1 MANIVL
7 VHGIDQQQ
15 KSADILESSW
25 VPALAGGVRN
35 AGYAALADKIS
46 AHQISARM
54 AFYGG
59 LFRKP
64 GQQGG
69 GVETS
74 DLDEERRKFA
84 ESLGLEWLTR
94 SAERHGIDSSV
105 AKIELTYLQGT
116 GAGELQGPKS
126 AFRSAI
132 ASLARLRWFA
142 QIGMGVAERF
152 INRALTQTTLYL
164 TEPEIREKA
173 QRAVLD
179 LIDEKTEIVIGHS
192 LGSVV
197 AYEAV
202 HKLKNSLP
210 LLVTIGSPLGLGT
223 IVYEKLSP
231 QPPSYPPLL
240 KRWVNVADR
249 NDLVAAEP
257 DISNMFTPIPHGSI
271 FEGSF
276 TVDNGSEPHSGG
288 FYLSSVN
295 VGRPVGD
302 TLSAAQLPVGG

>member
-1 MANIVL
+1 MAKIVL

-15 KSADILESSW
+15 KSADVLEASW

-35 AGYAALADKIS
+35 AGYTSLADRI
-46 AHQISARM
+46 ATRQISTSM
-54 AFYGG
+54 AFYGR
-59 LFRKP
+59 LFLKP
-64 GQQGG
+64 GQQGAG
-69 GVETS
+69 LETS
-74 DLDEERRKFA
+74 DLDEERKKFA
-84 ESLGLEWLTR
+84 ESLGVEWLTR
-94 SAERHGIDSSV
+94 SAKRSEGDSRV
-105 AKIELTYLQGT
+105 AKIELAYLQST
-116 GAGELQGPKS
+116 GGGELQGPK
-126 AFRSAI
+126 AAVRSAI

-179 LIDEKTEIVIGHS
+179 LIDDKTEIVIGHS

-197 AYEAV
+197 AYETV
-202 HKLKNSLP
+202 HKLKNLLP

-223 IVYEKLSP
+223 IVYEKLAP
-231 QPPSYPPLL
+231 EPPSYPPLL

-257 DISNMFTPIPHGSI
+257 DITNMFTPIPHGSI

-276 TVDNGSEPHSGG
+276 TVDNGSEPHSAS
-288 FYLSSVN
+288 FYLGKVN

-302 TLSAAQLPVGG
+302 TLSAGQLPLGC

>member
-7 VHGIDQQQ
+7 VHGIDQQN
-15 KSADILESSW
+15 KSADSLESSW
-25 VPALAGGVRN
+25 LPALAGGVRN
-35 AGYAALADKIS
+35 AGYTSLADKIS
-46 AHQISARM
+46 GRQISTRM

-69 GVETS
+69 GVDTS

-84 ESLGLEWLTR
+84 ESLGFEWLTR
-94 SAERHGIDSSV
+94 AAESSGGDSSV
-105 AKIELTYLQGT
+105 ARIELTYLQGT
-116 GAGELQGPKS
+116 GTGEQGPKR

-142 QIGMGVAERF
+142 TVGMDFAERF

-202 HKLKNSLP
+202 HKLKNPLP
-210 LLVTIGSPLGLGT
+210 LLVTIGSPLGLRT

-231 QPPSYPPLL
+231 QPPSFPPLL

-257 DISNMFTPIPHGSI
+257 DITNMFTPIPPGSI

-276 TVDNGSEPHSGG
+276 TVDNGSEPHSGD

-302 TLSAAQLPVGG
+302 TLSAGQLPVGN